1 MQHIAQ
7 LKRTRKRF
15 TPLLARALATPCTA
29 QLARSR
35 AGACRATAVPRR
47 IFSPALAAVCV
58 TTSCFNCSSAPF
70 RSMSSASASSGSSS
84 SGSSS
89 SLTFLSGSTA
99 AAIDEALMGPEV
111 DFTLDELV
119 ELAGLACA
127 QAVARCYP
135 LASLSGSSVMVI
147 CGPGNNGADGLVCA
161 RHLSLFGYEVQVLY
175 PKEPKKD
182 LYKKLL
188 KQLAAFEVPV
198 LAEWPEGVGAGGAG
212 AGERSGRVGLIVDA
226 IFGFSFSP
234 SSGIRE
240 PYKALIER
248 MVSSGIPVASIDVPS
263 GWDVQ
268 QGDMAGTGLKP
279 DMLISLTA
287 PKECSRGFRGRHH
300 ILGGRFIPPAISER
314 FGLHLPPFPSTEPI
328 VDITEATKAAAAA
341 ASAEAGK
348 GKGDNA

>member
-1 MQHIAQ
+1 M
-7 LKRTRKRF
+7 
-15 TPLLARALATPCTA
+15 
-29 QLARSR
+29 
-35 AGACRATAVPRR
+35 
-47 IFSPALAAVCV
+47 
-58 TTSCFNCSSAPF
+58 
-70 RSMSSASASSGSSS
+70 SSS
-84 SGSSS
+84 SESSSGS

-127 QAVARCYP
+127 HAVARCYP
-135 LASLSGSSVMVI
+135 LASLSGSVMVI

-161 RHLSLFGYEVQVLY
+161 RHLRLFGYEVQVLY

-198 LAEWPEGVGAGGAG
+198 LAEWPEDGAGGGGAG
-212 AGERSGRVGLIVDA
+212 AGEQSGRVGLIVDA

-268 QGDMAGTGLKP
+268 QGDTAGTGLKP

-287 PKECSRGFRGRHH
+287 PKECARGFKGRHH
-300 ILGGRFIPPAISER
+300 ILGGRFIPPAISKR
-314 FGLHLPPFPSTEPI
+314 FGLHLPPFPSTEQI

-341 ASAEAGK
+341 AAAEAGK
-348 GKGDNA
+348 GKGDKA